1 MAGPTQVVRTTVA
14 RRATT
19 PNALL
24 QSAEIVPSDGMMP
37 APGAGGHGFGEE
49 QGREDSGTRTTGGA
63 PGRTRTSDPRLRR
76 GRDCAPTAGAPVGCN
91 RCHAVVPRGH
101 ELTRSLPFE
110 RACDAV

>member
-24 QSAEIVPSDGMMP
+24 QSAEVVPSDGMMP

-63 PGRTRTSDPRLRR
+63 PGRTRTCDPRLRR
-76 GRDCAPTAGAPVGCN
+76 PVLYPTELRAHM
-91 RCHAVVPRGH
+91 RCRLSV
-101 ELTRSLPFE
+101 TR
-110 RACDAV
+110 V